1 LYYFYGL
8 SDPDRRNFVGSEL
21 PEYFILNQLLPL
33 IKWPVSLAW
42 ATFEPSQGSWAYW
55 FIKVDANLH
64 QFTLPEGGCTEIK
77 LMKKAPSSGILRQ
90 IC

>member
-1 LYYFYGL
+1 MDCTTFMVCQTLKEENCWIRVARVFHFK
-8 SDPDRRNFVGSEL
+8 PPFA
-21 PEYFILNQLLPL
+21 LN
-33 IKWPVSLAW
+33 KMAYW